1 MTRCI
6 AEPLSRRDIREM
18 AYLIRRVARKENDLY
33 FDIVYFLE
41 NTLPKID
48 PDFSLIVDEKEKMGE
63 CHGLTYPEKNEI
75 HIRTDVYE
83 RACNGSGRD
92 RLTMAHEL
100 FHLLQ
105 HDKENISYARMPDGV
120 EVQAF
125 RDPEWQANAFGG
137 ELLVPWHLTQGMNVN
152 EITSK
157 CGVSTAA
164 AKVQIKNR

>member
-18 AYLIRRVARKENDLY
+18 AYLVRRVARKENDLY

-48 PDFSLIVDEKEKMGE
+48 PDFALIVDEKEKMGE

-152 EITSK
+152 EITRK